1 LAKKYHPDTN
11 KEKDAREKF
20 VQIQEAYEI
29 LSDEQ
34 KRQQYDQFGHGFEGM
49 CVFY

>member
-11 KEKDAREKF
+11 QEKNAREKF
-20 VQIQEAYEI
+20 SQVQEAYEL

-34 KRQQYDQFGHGFEGM
+34 KRAQYDQFGHGFEGR
-49 CVFY
+49 

>member
-11 KEKDAREKF
+11 QEKDAREKF
-20 VQIQEAYEI
+20 SQVQEAYEL

-34 KRQQYDQFGHGFEGM
+34 KRAQYDQFGHGFEGG
-49 CVFY
+49 